1 MLDLSKVFPFI
12 PFKERSRI
20 TLRAYL
26 RVTRVMQ
33 AETHAGASLSK
44 VRITIAGFV
53 TFTFIGYFTIGLA
66 LGILPVFI
74 HQRLGYS
81 TMIAGIIISIQY
93 VTTFL
98 LRGYAGNIVDKK
110 GPKPAVLLSMIGFSL
125 SGILMF
131 AAYMFRDIPALSL
144 GTLVLTRLMT
154 GFAEGLIGASPVNWA
169 IFAVGDKYTG
179 RAMSFNG
186 IASYGALA
194 AGAPLGLLLNNAF
207 GMGSIGIVIIAAGI
221 IGLIY
226 AKSKKAIRG
235 VNTSAPRLPF
245 IQVLKT
251 VSPFGICLALG
262 GLGFGTISTFI
273 TLYYAYLNWTG
284 AVLAL
289 SVFSILFILGRIMF
303 ARSIETSGG
312 MKTAMYCLALETVGL
327 LILWLANAPHVAL
340 IGAGIAGLGFSLV
353 FPALGVEAV
362 KLVPSSSQGAAIGG
376 YGLFIDL
383 SLGITGPLVGGVASH
398 FGMLYIFPFSMAM
411 VFVGF
416 LAALLI
422 YQRQRREV
430 ESF

>member
-1 MLDLSKVFPFI
+1 MQSAHSEI
-12 PFKERSRI
+12 P
-20 TLRAYL
+20 
-26 RVTRVMQ
+26 
-33 AETHAGASLSK
+33 LSK
-44 VRITIAGFV
+44 VRFTIIGFV

-74 HQRLGYS
+74 HQKLGYS
-81 TMIAGIIISIQY
+81 TMVAGVIISLQY

-98 LRGYAGNIVDKK
+98 LRGYAGSIVDKK

-131 AAYMFRDIPALSL
+131 AAYLFRDIPALSL

-169 IFAVGDKYTG
+169 IFALGDKYTG

-194 AGAPLGLLLNNAF
+194 AGAPLGLILNNTF
-207 GMGSIGIVIIAAGI
+207 GMGSIGIVIVAVGI
-221 IGLIY
+221 IGLLY
-226 AKSKKAIRG
+226 AKSKTAIRG
-235 VNTSAPRLPF
+235 THTSAARLPF

-251 VSPFGICLALG
+251 VAPFGMCLALG

-284 AVLAL
+284 AVLCL
-289 SVFSILFILGRIMF
+289 SVFSILFIVGRIIF

-312 MKTAMYCLALETVGL
+312 MKTAVWCLALESTGL
-327 LILWLANAPHVAL
+327 MILWLANSPHTAL
-340 IGAGIAGLGFSLV
+340 VGAGIAGLGFSLV

-362 KLVPSSSQGAAIGG
+362 KLVPSSNQGAAIGG

-398 FGMLYIFPFSMAM
+398 FGMLYIFPFSMTM
-411 VFVGF
+411 VFSGF
-416 LAALLI
+416 LLAVFIWQKQKKGMIA
-422 YQRQRREV
+422 
-430 ESF
+430 